1 MLSLTPHQKRALEYK
16 HHISLTA
23 NAGSGKTFVLSKRYL
38 QIVKNEDISLRE
50 IAAITFTDKA
60 ASELYKRIA
69 IEVEEL
75 LNNNLSQSEF
85 IKWNNIRR
93 ELVSAHISTIHS
105 FCVDV
110 LKQFPVEA
118 KIDANFTPIDQIAS
132 NELIEL
138 AIEEEIKRTFQDK
151 EKNGEIKKVIRNLGS
166 KISLNE
172 VLVNLINER
181 RKIPFIKDKIYKN
194 NTKSVVDFYT
204 KKFDE
209 YLNKIFADDLKN
221 IVEKIR
227 HINDKVLIK
236 RNDNKYGLEINNLL
250 SGVTEGNSLRVNLN
264 ILKNIGSYL
273 LTSKHTLR
281 MQSYIKYLSEEEYLD
296 DKNIIEEYY
305 GRLSKL
311 NFEIDEEEI
320 NYKLAEFSISLL
332 NIFRLCLDNYEQRKT
347 EMGFLD
353 YEDILLHT
361 KKIISVPNVLE
372 ELGKKFRYI
381 MIDEYQDTNELQY
394 SIFLP
399 ILDYLKKGN
408 LFIVGDEKQSI
419 YSFRDADLNI
429 FKKTKDN
436 IKNLEGN
443 DFLLSLPDSF
453 RMSPVISAFT
463 NYVFQNLFSNPN
475 PLYNEVNYSELICAN
490 NDDVDGK
497 IELILAGKN
506 DENDEEISESELV
519 AKRIIKLIKEDK
531 WEITEQE
538 VKRNIQWQDI
548 SIFCRRRKYFKELE
562 TAFVKYGIPFTIV
575 GGQGFY
581 QRQPIYDVYNY
592 FSFLLD
598 KKNDTAL
605 IGILRSPFF
614 NLSDAALYEVSLEQG
629 EIFWQKLNNYS
640 KENIE
645 IKNLI
650 TTLTENLNLAS
661 SSEYSFILRKMLS
674 ESPFISTLASRINGK
689 QEIAN
694 LKKLIFITNNY
705 SQKSFTTLYD
715 YVEYLKSAIEKISDE
730 AQSNLA
736 LDSSAVKIMTLH
748 QAKGL
753 EFPEIGRASCR
764 ERV

>member
-1 MLSLTPHQKRALEYK
+1 ML
-16 HHISLTA
+16 
-23 NAGSGKTFVLSKRYL
+23 
-38 QIVKNEDISLRE
+38 
-50 IAAITFTDKA
+50 
-60 ASELYKRIA
+60 
-69 IEVEEL
+69 
-75 LNNNLSQSEF
+75 
-85 IKWNNIRR
+85 
-93 ELVSAHISTIHS
+93 
-105 FCVDV
+105 
-110 LKQFPVEA
+110 
-118 KIDANFTPIDQIAS
+118 
-132 NELIEL
+132 
-138 AIEEEIKRTFQDK
+138 
-151 EKNGEIKKVIRNLGS
+151 
-166 KISLNE
+166 
-172 VLVNLINER
+172 
-181 RKIPFIKDKIYKN
+181 
-194 NTKSVVDFYT
+194 
-204 KKFDE
+204 
-209 YLNKIFADDLKN
+209 
-221 IVEKIR
+221 
-227 HINDKVLIK
+227 
-236 RNDNKYGLEINNLL
+236 
-250 SGVTEGNSLRVNLN
+250 
-264 ILKNIGSYL
+264 
-273 LTSKHTLR
+273 
-281 MQSYIKYLSEEEYLD
+281 
-296 DKNIIEEYY
+296 
-305 GRLSKL
+305 
-311 NFEIDEEEI
+311 
-320 NYKLAEFSISLL
+320 
-332 NIFRLCLDNYEQRKT
+332 FR
-347 EMGFLD
+347 
-353 YEDILLHT
+353 
-361 KKIISVPNVLE
+361 
-372 ELGKKFRYI
+372 
-381 MIDEYQDTNELQY
+381 
-394 SIFLP
+394 
-399 ILDYLKKGN
+399 
-408 LFIVGDEKQSI
+408 
-419 YSFRDADLNI
+419 
-429 FKKTKDN
+429 
-436 IKNLEGN
+436 
-443 DFLLSLPDSF
+443 
-453 RMSPVISAFT
+453 
-463 NYVFQNLFSNPN
+463 SNPN

-497 IELILAGKN
+497 IELILAEKN

-753 EFPEIGRASCR
+753 EFPAVFLYKCGGQNKSRIKKITIDREFGILSKLPADDGYYQDFIEQIGRAH
-764 ERV
+764 V